1 MKKMLLAIAM
11 VLGTVSAHATEAPA
25 WVCHLGFK
33 GEAHGFKVLVGN
45 YHYHAKGNLDC
56 VSLTGRT
63 VHYPIKIEMKAKP
76 LSPQIAFGHMELIG
90 QAAEISLLDTT
101 PESIFGSY
109 LVGQGQAAVLGGVG
123 IISATRIEFPAI
135 AMQVSLQFAKGF
147 GVNLG
152 LNKMKITLDQD
163 QN

>member
-1 MKKMLLAIAM
+1 MLLAIAM
-11 VLGTVSAHATEAPA
+11 VLGTVSAQASEAPA

-45 YHYHAKGNLDC
+45 YHYHGKGDLNC
-56 VSLTGRT
+56 VSLSGKK
-63 VHYPIKIEMKAKP
+63 VHYPINIFMKAKP
-76 LSPQIAFGHMELIG
+76 LSPQVAFGHMELYG
-90 QAAEISLLDTT
+90 QAAEISLFDTT

-109 LVGQGQAAVLGGVG
+109 LVAQGQAAVLGGVG

-135 AMQVSLQFAKGF
+135 ALQVSLQFAKGF

-152 LNKMKITLDQD
+152 LNRMVIALDQEE
-163 QN
+163 N